1 MEIGPLDKNKDIKE
15 FVELLSKSLNK
26 KYQFLVGKYF
36 GTINSSQKQIV
47 TYNEGKIEINCQTQL
62 ITCYKGKIESVD
74 ILITS
79 SQLNIGCDFFINY
92 INTDGEKEYYRSTNM
107 TTLIIGD
114 SEEEV
119 KLEMELKK
127 L

>member
-1 MEIGPLDKNKDIKE
+1 MEINPLDKNKDIRE
-15 FVELLSKSLNK
+15 SVELFSKSLNK

-36 GTINSSQKQIV
+36 GTINNGKTQII
-47 TYNEGKIEINCQTQL
+47 TCNKNYQTQL

-79 SQLNIGCDFFINY
+79 SQLNDIGYDFFINY
-92 INTDGEKEYYRSTNM
+92 INADGEKKYYRSTNM

-119 KLEMELKK
+119 RLEMELKK